1 VEFSHLDVV
10 VVIIVYLREY
20 FIQSESTLV
29 DYLKQVVEDLI
40 LSVVNVSV
48 LLLVDSSFNVV
59 FGHELIELIIL
70 NDTVLVLIDL
80 LEESS
85 DFILL
90 KTHVEVA

>member
-1 VEFSHLDVV
+1 MEFSHLDVV

-59 FGHELIELIIL
+59 FGHEFIELIIL
-70 NDTVLVLIDL
+70 DDSVLVLIDL